1 MVVGWKIFSLQK
13 CQGSRFQ
20 EDTERRVYEDGLH
33 LDKRPVP
40 HAAMNEEYL
49 RENVISKKKTGY
61 PKVPGV
67 KQCSRSNDFFT
78 NRLAL
83 SEEEQ
88 VVRAAGF

>member
-49 RENVISKKKTGY
+49 RENVISKKKPGTLRY
-61 PKVPGV
+61 PA
-67 KQCSRSNDFFT
+67 S
-78 NRLAL
+78 
-83 SEEEQ
+83 
-88 VVRAAGF
+88 

>member
-20 EDTERRVYEDGLH
+20 EDTERRVYEDSLH

-49 RENVISKKKTGY
+49 RENVISKKKPGTLRY
-61 PKVPGV
+61 PVLNNV
-67 KQCSRSNDFFT
+67 
-78 NRLAL
+78 LAQMIFSPIDL
-83 SEEEQ
+83 P
-88 VVRAAGF
+88 